1 MKSQENQDSENYFAD
16 LLKRMRRLG
25 VASQI
30 SDGSPV
36 SPAQMALIDWIA
48 SNPGCGVQD
57 IANGLSLTPPT
68 VSISVRKMEGNGIV
82 DRKPDPAD
90 ARSVQFSLTKQ
101 GQIIYKRHKL
111 RQKNIAKELL
121 SGLSQSERDTLIEL
135 LDRALLSA
143 ENRLSK
149 E

>member
-48 SNPGCGVQD
+48 SNPCCGVQD

-135 LDRALLSA
+135 LDRALLSV

>member
-57 IANGLSLTPPT
+57 IANGLSLTPPA

-135 LDRALLSA
+135 LDRALLSV